1 MEAKEIK
8 TYQGEIQAIRKDF
21 KAFEIENSW
30 YNVFDN
36 SLKDFKKG
44 DNVKVEYVENKQFK
58 NIKSIKLIE
67 PVKTQNLIPKQNKDI
82 LASQILSY
90 SKDIF
95 IELRK
100 SDKQIRFE
108 DITKLLA
115 EEFKQIKQ
123 LIE

>member
-44 DNVKVEYVENKQFK
+44 DNVKIEYVENKQFK

-67 PVKTQNLIPKQNKDI
+67 PVKTQNLIPKQNKDT

-100 SDKQIRFE
+100 TDKQIRFE

>member
-1 MEAKEIK
+1 MEKEIK

-21 KAFEIENSW
+21 KALEIENSW
-30 YNVFDN
+30 YNAFDS

-44 DNVKVEYVENKQFK
+44 DNVKIEFVENKQFK
-58 NIKSIKLIE
+58 NIKSIQLIK
-67 PVKTQNLIPKQNKDI
+67 PNITNASNPIKQNKDT

-100 SDKQIRFE
+100 TDKQIRFE

-115 EEFKQIKQ
+115 EEFKAIKN